1 MKTKRVEFEP
11 FSFNPIEF
19 DGFNRVEFDAVA
31 KTVGKHSNPDFN
43 YGEYATIRNQA
54 GLNS

>member
-19 DGFNRVEFDAVA
+19 DAVA
-31 KTVGKHSNPDFN
+31 KTVGKHRNPDFN
-43 YGEYATIRNQA
+43 YVEYATIRNQA